1 MEEVRSSI
9 LLGSTKKPQVV
20 DLGLFSFS
28 GQLAVGELRIACV
41 RRDQPTTQGEQNM
54 PMKTNA
60 DLGSKAKPSV
70 LRVWIWG
77 LRTKK
82 SRPQSSRRLN
92 APVLIGNRLGRCDVF
107 DRLIRK
113 VNRAILEGVGWSGV
127 GHPSIAASAD
137 QNRSRSRRRDLRRVQ
152 TRSSP
157 TVS

>member
-1 MEEVRSSI
+1 M
-9 LLGSTKKPQVV
+9 

-28 GQLAVGELRIACV
+28 GQLAVGELRIAWV

-60 DLGSKAKPSV
+60 DSGSKAKPSV
-70 LRVWIWG
+70 LRVWIWE

-107 DRLIRK
+107 DRLI
-113 VNRAILEGVGWSGV
+113 
-127 GHPSIAASAD
+127 
-137 QNRSRSRRRDLRRVQ
+137 
-152 TRSSP
+152 
-157 TVS
+157 